1 VTSLLEGHLAEF
13 GVETTASTEFL
24 ALTAWSSLV
33 GVISAHVFGQLG
45 PDAVAVGEQILRTQV
60 RVLADLVAR

>member
-1 VTSLLEGHLAEF
+1 
-13 GVETTASTEFL
+13 
-24 ALTAWSSLV
+24 
-33 GVISAHVFGQLG
+33 VISAHVFGQLG